1 MKVAV
6 FIIVSEASLKYF
18 VKFSVS
24 VFLCMITFLGLIRLI
39 VGVVFTSAYIAWW
52 SDMPGHTSTLFTR
65 LGVLVSRRSSI
76 LFPRVSFSFSCVRE
90 KSFAM
95 SRSCGVCRL
104 VFEQCCLVV
113 NIFQLKSGKL
123 NSRARI
129 IMLVLIFANRD
140 RDTFMWSM
148 ALIPKFGGL

>member
-1 MKVAV
+1 MVFVRTNFSIPKVMAMFSSFHKSFGVLKVAV
-6 FIIVSEASLKYF
+6 FEGCCFIIVSVASLKYF

-52 SDMPGHTSTLFTR
+52 SDMPGSTSTLFTR

-90 KSFAM
+90 KLFTM
-95 SRSCGVCRL
+95 SRSCVCRL

-113 NIFQLKSGKL
+113 NIFQLMSGKL
-123 NSRARI
+123 
-129 IMLVLIFANRD
+129 
-140 RDTFMWSM
+140 
-148 ALIPKFGGL
+148 K